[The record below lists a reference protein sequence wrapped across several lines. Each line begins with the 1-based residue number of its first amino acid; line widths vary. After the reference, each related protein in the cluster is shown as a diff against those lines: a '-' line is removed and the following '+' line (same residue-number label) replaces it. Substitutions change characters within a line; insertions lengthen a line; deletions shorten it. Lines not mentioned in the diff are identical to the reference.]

1 MPAALLLLVVSV
13 RRSSSGS
20 FRKAASFYF
29 GTPWAV
35 NIAIIKIV
43 YFQNF
48 GHFSPFHSEFSRN
61 MPRGSE
67 RFPNQNN

>member
-20 FRKAASFYF
+20 FRKAALFYF

-35 NIAIIKIV
+35 RVAIIKIV

-48 GHFSPFHSEFSRN
+48 GQN
-61 MPRGSE
+61 VLRGNICLDTYN
-67 RFPNQNN
+67 FLVHLIKN